1 MRACAVAVSSV
12 MDLPSF
18 LIGLLP
24 VVAIG
29 FVCVVAF
36 LRRHD
41 RKHASPM
48 ILNPYTLAI
57 EPDADALGH
66 LPGVQPA
73 PGTTSSRGIDTASL
87 EPEGRVGGRGESFAD
102 SPPPKEL

>member
-1 MRACAVAVSSV
+1 

-24 VVAIG
+24 VMAIG

-36 LRRHD
+36 RH
-41 RKHASPM
+41 RHKRHQTSPL

-57 EPDADALGH
+57 ERDADALGH
-66 LPGVQPA
+66 LPVVQPA
-73 PGTTSSRGIDTASL
+73 PGTTTSQT
-87 EPEGRVGGRGESFAD
+87 VG
-102 SPPPKEL
+102 